1 MTQRSQFNNTNVA
14 LAPFQSFTGRWET
27 TSIFL
32 ELSAYVN
39 SSAYLAVSIQ
49 QSADASNVTI
59 NTTYNYTPT
68 DEVTVFNGAVGLP
81 YYRVVLANEANI
93 QVAHM
98 SLTTILTTIPSLVEV
113 NGGSVVVSGNVG
125 ITSPLDA
132 NGNVKVNAENLI
144 NEVNATRRVDFLVVG
159 DWYRV
164 ASVGLTS
171 GAQWNAIGAIVDG
184 ESSPAIGRL
193 FKCLAIGPA
202 VAGGGTCYDMP
213 YTTDVSATITN
224 FPSFPATQ
232 PVSIAQ
238 DLSCNIL
245 NFPATQP
252 VSGTVS
258 LTDPT
263 SVRVRDAFGDPI
275 TTTAGNLMVGISNIY
290 TANPLH
296 TIVDS
301 GPATQA
307 VTGTFFQATQPV
319 SGTVSLTDPTTV
331 RVRDT
336 YGDPILTTAGNLMVG
351 INNIYTAN
359 PLHTIVDSGPATQA
373 VTGTFFQAT
382 QPVSIASSV
391 AVTGTFYQA
400 TQPVSIASS
409 VAVTLPSTSVS
420 NNLSAINNGV
430 TIKNTPGQLISLF
443 MNSGG
448 IAGTNYVKIYNSSS
462 PTSTDT
468 PVLVIPLDFGRSQ
481 NVDCVNLNFTTAIGL
496 RVTANAA
503 NNDNNAPTNT
513 INVNAFYI

>member
-1 MTQRSQFNNTNVA
+1 MTQRSLYNNTNVA
-14 LAPFQSFTGRWET
+14 LKPFGVFTGAWEST
-27 TSIFL
+27 NVFL
-32 ELSAYVN
+32 EIAAYLN
-39 SSAYLAVSIQ
+39 STAYLAISIQ
-49 QSADASNVTI
+49 QSQDASAVNI
-59 NTTYNYTPT
+59 NTTYNYTPN
-68 DEVTVFNGAVGLP
+68 DEVSVYNTAVGLP
-81 YYRVVLANEANI
+81 FYRIILNNEANV

-98 SLTTILTTIPSLVEV
+98 SLTTLLVAVPNNPVTI
-113 NGGSVVVSGNVG
+113 NGVVTGNMA

-132 NGNVKVNAENLI
+132 MGNVKVNAENLI

-184 ESSPAIGRL
+184 ESVPAIGRL
-193 FKCLAIGPA
+193 FKCLSIGPA

-252 VSGTVS
+252 VSGTIS

-263 SVRVRDAFGDPI
+263 SVRIRDAYGDPI

-319 SGTVSLTDPTTV
+319 SIASSVP
-331 RVRDT
+331 
-336 YGDPILTTAGNLMVG
+336 
-351 INNIYTAN
+351 
-359 PLHTIVDSGPATQA
+359 

-382 QPVSIASSV
+382 QPVSGTISLTDPTSVRVRDAYGDPITTTAGNLNVNLNAISTATALHTIVDSGSVSLSGTNNGVKVNPTAQPPVRVTGLGDTAKAIGGPGLLYGASYQNKSV
-391 AVTGTFYQA
+391 AVDCWIKLYNKA
-400 TQPVSIASS
+400 TA
-409 VAVTLPSTSVS
+409 
-420 NNLSAINNGV
+420 
-430 TIKNTPGQLISLF
+430 
-443 MNSGG
+443 
-448 IAGTNYVKIYNSSS
+448 
-462 PTSTDT
+462 PTSADTPFLIQYLESVQQYNLTHANDNFFNAPITNTLWVRATLLPADNDTTDT
-468 PVLVIPLDFGRSQ
+468 DID
-481 NVDCVNLNFTTAIGL
+481 AE
-496 RVTANAA
+496 VTAFVG
-503 NNDNNAPTNT
+503 T
-513 INVNAFYI
+513 

>member
-1 MTQRSQFNNTNVA
+1 
-14 LAPFQSFTGRWET
+14 
-27 TSIFL
+27 
-32 ELSAYVN
+32 VN

-49 QSADASNVTI
+49 QSVDASNVNI

-68 DEVTVFNGAVGLP
+68 TEVSVFNTAVGLA
-81 YYRVVLANEANI
+81 YYRVVLANEANV
-93 QVAHM
+93 QVAFM
-98 SLTTILTTIPSLVEV
+98 SLNTLLVAAPNTPV
-113 NGGSVVVSGNVG
+113 AIDGLITGNVA

-132 NGNVKVNAENLI
+132 NGDVKVKATNLI
-144 NEVNATRRVDFLVVG
+144 TETLATRRVDFLVVG
-159 DWYRV
+159 NWYRV

-184 ESSPAIGRL
+184 ESVPSIGRL
-193 FKCLAIGPA
+193 FKCLQVGPA
-202 VAGGGTCYDMP
+202 VAGGGTCYDVE
-213 YTTDVSATITN
+213 YTEAVSATITN

-245 NFPATQP
+245 NFPVIQP
-252 VSGTVS
+252 ISGTVS
-258 LTDPT
+258 LT
-263 SVRVRDAFGDPI
+263 S
-275 TTTAGNLMVGISNIY
+275 
-290 TANPLH
+290 
-296 TIVDS
+296 
-301 GPATQA
+301 
-307 VTGTFFQATQPV
+307 
-319 SGTVSLTDPTTV
+319 PTTV
-331 RVRDT
+331 RVSDY
-336 YGDPILTTAGNLMVG
+336 YGDPILTTSGNLMVG

-420 NNLSAINNGV
+420 NNLSATNSGV
-430 TIKNTPGQLISLF
+430 SIKNTSGQLISLF

-448 IAGTNYVKIYNSSS
+448 AVGTNYVKIYNLSS

-468 PVLVIPLDFGRSQ
+468 PVLVIPLDAGRSQ
-481 NVDCVNLNFTTAIGL
+481 NVDCVNLSFNTAIGL

-513 INVNAFYI
+513 INVSAFYT

>member
-1 MTQRSQFNNTNVA
+1 MTQRSSRNNTNVA
-14 LAPFQSFTGRWET
+14 LGPYGSFTGAWEPT
-27 TSIFL
+27 NVFL
-32 ELSAYVN
+32 EIAAYVN

-49 QSADASNVTI
+49 QSVDASNVNI

-68 DEVTVFNGAVGLP
+68 TEVSVFNTAVGLA
-81 YYRVVLANEANI
+81 YYRVVLANEANV
-93 QVAHM
+93 QVAFM
-98 SLTTILTTIPSLVEV
+98 SLNTLLVAAPNTPV
-113 NGGSVVVSGNVG
+113 AIDGIITGNVA

-132 NGNVKVNAENLI
+132 NGDVKVKATNLI
-144 NEVNATRRVDFLVVG
+144 TETLATRRVDFLVVG
-159 DWYRV
+159 NWYRV

-184 ESSPAIGRL
+184 ESVPSIGRL
-193 FKCLAIGPA
+193 FKCLQVGPA
-202 VAGGGTCYDMP
+202 VAGGGTCYDVE
-213 YTTDVSATITN
+213 YTEAVSATITN

-245 NFPATQP
+245 NFPVIQP
-252 VSGTVS
+252 ISGTVS
-258 LTDPT
+258 LT
-263 SVRVRDAFGDPI
+263 S
-275 TTTAGNLMVGISNIY
+275 
-290 TANPLH
+290 
-296 TIVDS
+296 
-301 GPATQA
+301 
-307 VTGTFFQATQPV
+307 
-319 SGTVSLTDPTTV
+319 PTTV
-331 RVRDT
+331 RVSDY
-336 YGDPILTTAGNLMVG
+336 YGDPILTTSGNLMVG

-420 NNLSAINNGV
+420 NNLSATNSGV
-430 TIKNTPGQLISLF
+430 SIKNTSGQLISLF

-448 IAGTNYVKIYNSSS
+448 AVGTNYVKIYNLSS

-468 PVLVIPLDFGRSQ
+468 PVLVIPLDAGRSQ
-481 NVDCVNLNFTTAIGL
+481 NVDCVNLSFNTAIGL

-513 INVNAFYI
+513 INVSAFYT